1 TIMQIFS
8 RNRTGTACAFRDV
21 LAGHFNMNTTG
32 MCSLCA
38 MNSKEALNLL
48 QNVIEWPRLV
58 PAGCDCIAMHWIAG
72 PHNLAAFPLYS
83 TDQLRQVIFN
93 FIVSKTSNKCQAPR
107 LVFRIEQVN
116 QPDEIIGF
124 K

>member
-1 TIMQIFS
+1 MGVITIMQIFS

-32 MCSLCA
+32 MCTLCA

-48 QNVIEWPRLV
+48 QSVIEWPRLV
-58 PAGCDCIAMHWIAG
+58 PASCDCIAMHWIAG

-83 TDQLRQVIFN
+83 TEQLRQVNYN
-93 FIVSKTSNKCQAPR
+93 FIVSKPSNKRPAR
-107 LVFRIEQVN
+107 SLVLRRE
-116 QPDEIIGF
+116 
-124 K
+124 